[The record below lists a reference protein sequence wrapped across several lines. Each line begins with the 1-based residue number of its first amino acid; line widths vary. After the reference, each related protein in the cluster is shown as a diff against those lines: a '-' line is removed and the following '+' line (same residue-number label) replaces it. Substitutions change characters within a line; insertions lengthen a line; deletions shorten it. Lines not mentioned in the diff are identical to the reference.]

1 MKYTNIP
8 AHYPIKAE
16 LCTSDSL
23 CLRSEVPCDLSQE
36 AVEYAALRFLAH
48 NSRLY
53 YYYASESCKLRFA
66 KGKAAR
72 RPKTFRC
79 TAPAVLLELPC
90 AWVRLKL
97 RIDRDTIQI
106 TVIEL
111 LAHYPSQKQE
121 VEN

>member
-79 TAPAVLLELPC
+79 TAPAFTNLFFQSRFNFYNRCFYIIEQSKVELFHFP
-90 AWVRLKL
+90 
-97 RIDRDTIQI
+97 
-106 TVIEL
+106 
-111 LAHYPSQKQE
+111 AHFL
-121 VEN
+121 